1 MLSQAWNSGKPE
13 IARKFNFDKGE
24 PRKTSNFYYKYFKIR
39 DKLFRAHEMTDTV
52 IRHLIDTENNL
63 NVQKTFTRRPGG
75 FLNVQSTSCVLWVK
89 L

>member
-39 DKLFRAHEMTDTV
+39 
-52 IRHLIDTENNL
+52 
-63 NVQKTFTRRPGG
+63 
-75 FLNVQSTSCVLWVK
+75 
-89 L
+89 